1 MELYATNAEVIGWL
15 ALLAVALVAVFV
27 VLPLCGRHIE
37 NQEHKQRMSHRYA
50 DDKLGGW
57 D

>member
-1 MELYATNAEVIGWL
+1 MELYATDAEVIGWL
-15 ALLAVALVAVFV
+15 ALLAVVLVAVFV
-27 VLPLCGRHIE
+27 VLPLYGKHIT
-37 NQEHKQRMSHRYA
+37 NQEHIRRMAHRYS